1 MKLWRKSTDRHY
13 WFNKYWLTCSRL
25 IFFSI
30 PSWQYHYRLCWVRFM
45 LISGRLKS
53 LKILELNN
61 LERLLKYFSRDYT
74 NAFLSFLEINKTVP
88 AFKNIQYNEIIK
100 IDPAYMSIFD
110 RFYKIKVT
118 EMTNLISEEI
128 GS

>member
-1 MKLWRKSTDRHY
+1 
-13 WFNKYWLTCSRL
+13 
-25 IFFSI
+25 
-30 PSWQYHYRLCWVRFM
+30 M

-118 EMTNLISEEI
+118 EVTNLISEEI